1 MSVIRLT
8 VMVFYNNVTQLR
20 RDENGDADDS
30 SEARQVS
37 TYCYQCVNG
46 PDRLIVDV
54 VDGRDAEVKAFPS
67 HEATARCGRD
77 GP

>member
-1 MSVIRLT
+1 
-8 VMVFYNNVTQLR
+8 MVR
-20 RDENGDADDS
+20 RMISAKHG
-30 SEARQVS
+30 RQVS

-67 HEATARCGRD
+67 NEATARCGPD
-77 GP
+77 GL